1 MSEVRLGLLHDDAL
15 EFDRT
20 NEGDRVIV
28 SIENIDPRTLVAVQW
43 EKERTGSPDGKSG
56 FIPEGA
62 IGKTVGSSYERP
74 EGV

>member
-1 MSEVRLGLLHDDAL
+1 MGEAL

-20 NEGDRVIV
+20 NEGDRAVV
-28 SIENIDPRTLVAVQW
+28 SIENIDPRTLAAVLR
-43 EKERTGSPDGKSG
+43 EKKSTGSPDGESG

-62 IGKTVGSSYERP
+62 IGKTVGLSYERP